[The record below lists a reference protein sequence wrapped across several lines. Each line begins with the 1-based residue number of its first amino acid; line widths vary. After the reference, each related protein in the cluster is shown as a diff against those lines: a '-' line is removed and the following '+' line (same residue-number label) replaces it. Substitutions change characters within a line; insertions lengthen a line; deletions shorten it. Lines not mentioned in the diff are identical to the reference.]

1 MRRCLFL
8 CSLLLVSTA
17 SVAAPKVAPS
27 TVAVK
32 PADERPLL
40 DVRADPKSGKIIATL
55 PKPDAD
61 GFSGRYIYLT
71 QLETGLGSAPIG
83 LDRAAPSGSRILVFR
98 RIGKKVAAEIENPK
112 FVALTGTADEKLKV
126 RDAFANSTIWMG
138 DVIDTKADGSFT
150 VDLASFIDRDD
161 FGIPQIVKRGG
172 GGDFKFAPE
181 LSTADPNFVKVF
193 PKNAEFAARLTF
205 RSDEPT
211 PEVTN
216 IIPDNQTFTVTMRHS
231 LIALPEPGYVPRHDP
246 LGYTISQQQVDYSAP
261 LGAPLVRDLAT
272 RFRLEKVDPSAV
284 RSPVK
289 KPIVFYIDNGAPEP
303 VRTALREGVSWWN
316 QAFEAAGFVDAF
328 KAEILP
334 SGADPLDVRYN
345 VVNWVNRATRGW
357 SYGSPI
363 DDPRTGEIIKG
374 SVLLGSLRARQ
385 DMIIF
390 QALVGAGLTG
400 TGDPNDP
407 VTATLGRIR
416 QLGAH
421 EVGHAIGLAHNFA
434 ASTQGRYSVMD
445 YPGPRVTLENGA
457 PSLKDAY
464 GAGVGPWDMWAIK
477 WLYGAKTDAEAKP
490 LLAEARAKG
499 LRFVADND
507 ARPVGAAQP
516 EGSLWDDSA
525 DPVSELR
532 RMMNVRRVAIAR
544 FGQAALPAG
553 EPLAQ
558 LRRAFVPIWLLDRYQ
573 IEAAAKSLG
582 GVDFPYALS
591 QEGMVAQ
598 AVPGSTQWAA
608 LYALLDTLSPAA
620 LTVPQRLQ
628 PLLSVG
634 FGGNGDRQTDIEI
647 IPTAGGP
654 VFDPLE
660 ATEVGAVQT
669 LNSLLAPERLNRL
682 EAQHAADQA
691 VPAPAQLFDLLLD
704 RTVGNSDAEVGRRI
718 ATTSVLALARVQ
730 RDRSLSPTVAMQL
743 AGRLDRLADKLQRQ
757 RGPAAEQDWAR
768 GMATLLKDG
777 QALDKAIAD
786 QARLPRV
793 PPGMPIGM
801 DEAL

>member
-1 MRRCLFL
+1 MRRYVFL

-17 SVAAPKVAPS
+17 SVAAPKAAATS
-27 TVAVK
+27 AAVK
-32 PADERPLL
+32 AAEEQPLL
-40 DVRADPKSGKIIATL
+40 EVKADPKSGKIIATL

-61 GFSGRYIYLT
+61 GISARYIYLS

-112 FVALTGTADEKLKV
+112 FVASTGTPDEKRKV

-138 DVIDTKADGSFT
+138 DVLDTKADGSYT

-181 LSTADPNFVKVF
+181 LSTADPNFVKIF

-246 LGYTISQQQVDYSAP
+246 LGYSISQQQVDYSAP

-272 RFRLEKVDPSAV
+272 RFRLEKVDPAAA

-289 KPIVFYIDNGAPEP
+289 KPIVFYVDNGAPEP
-303 VRTALREGVSWWN
+303 VRTALKEGVSWWN

-328 KAEILP
+328 KVGILP

-363 DDPRTGEIIKG
+363 NDPRTGQIIKG

-445 YPGPRVTLENGA
+445 YPAPRVTLENGA

-464 GAGVGPWDMWAIK
+464 GAGLGPWDMWAIE

-490 LLAEARAKG
+490 LFAEARAKG

-507 ARPVGAAQP
+507 ARPVGAGQP

-525 DPVSELR
+525 DPVGELR
-532 RMMNVRRVAIAR
+532 RMMNVRRVAIER

-558 LRRAFVPIWLLDRYQ
+558 LRRSFVPIWLLDRYQ

-582 GVDFPYALS
+582 GVNFPYALS
-591 QEGMVAQ
+591 QEGMVATT
-598 AVPGSTQWAA
+598 VPGATQWAA

-634 FGGNGDRQTDIEI
+634 FGGNSDRQTDIDI

-682 EAQHAADQA
+682 EAQHAADES
-691 VPAPAQLFDLLLD
+691 VPGPAQLFELLLD
-704 RTVGNSDAEVGRRI
+704 RTVGNSDEEVGRRV
-718 ATTSVLALARVQ
+718 ATTSILALARVQ
-730 RDRSLSPTVAMQL
+730 ADRSLSPTVSMQL
-743 AGRLDRLADKLQRQ
+743 AGRLDRLVDKLQRQ
-757 RGPAAEQDWAR
+757 RGSAAEQDWAR
-768 GMATLLKDG
+768 GMAALLKDR

-786 QARLPRV
+786 PARLPRV

-801 DEAL
+801 DEAF